1 MSLIDIEKVKVER
14 KKFPKIFLGVA
25 AALTIA
31 SLGLAVGALITLN
44 NSSGGAAELGGGL
57 VQTPACDTTG
67 VTVTPFESFVN
78 RTDHKFTFNEI
89 TLTNISENCAGKDF
103 IIIVRDGSG
112 NVLPISVQ
120 DNGTLINSVR
130 VYFNN
135 YSGANSTVSNN
146 GILDRMFTLVGG
158 DSTTVTVD
166 AVVGLES
173 TGVAL
178 PEDANGDINWNG
190 DNPKTYWQLRS
201 DTNEVSIAFNPSRGL
216 VADSIAGFAD
226 ARNVYKI
233 TLESTDHSNS

>member
-25 AALTIA
+25 VGLTIT

-112 NVLPISVQ
+112 NVLPIS
-120 DNGTLINSVR
+120 
-130 VYFNN
+130 
-135 YSGANSTVSNN
+135 
-146 GILDRMFTLVGG
+146 
-158 DSTTVTVD
+158 
-166 AVVGLES
+166 
-173 TGVAL
+173 GVAL

-201 DTNEVSIAFNPSRGL
+201 DTNEVSITFNPSRGL